1 LKDIEQGRENSVIF
15 LRFLKDMDDHYMRD
29 HSPAEVVRDFIAG
42 MTDKYFLQQCPVEM
56 RPRVEIR

>member
-1 LKDIEQGRENSVIF
+1 
-15 LRFLKDMDDHYMRD
+15 MDDHYMRD